1 MLPTGGAWRVLQA
14 VPSFTYCF
22 SSQAVYPAA
31 LAALLEPPKGAAAPP
46 PAQTYAATR
55 QVVDATYGF
64 TLLVY
69 GLVGL
74 GGALRVHGAP
84 AANVLD
90 SYEPGAALL
99 AARLA
104 LAFALSLSFP
114 VMFLVARTH
123 VYSLAGR
130 RLADQDHD
138 ASRKR
143 VSAAMV
149 VLALVLALYFPEIDA
164 LLGLLGATCSVS
176 LSFVV
181 PPLLYRRHVVELE
194 AHPRVR
200 RERVLVGVLMTFGA
214 AVAAASV
221 PVTMWE
227 LVATVRAR

>member
-1 MLPTGGAWRVLQA
+1 MRAITEEGIQQYKTTKRGDFVL
-14 VPSFTYCF
+14 
-22 SSQAVYPAA
+22 
-31 LAALLEPPKGAAAPP
+31 G
-46 PAQTYAATR
+46 
-55 QVVDATYGF
+55 
-64 TLLVY
+64 
-69 GLVGL
+69 
-74 GGALRVHGAP
+74 H
-84 AANVLD
+84 
-90 SYEPGAALL
+90 
-99 AARLA
+99 
-104 LAFALSLSFP
+104 
-114 VMFLVARTH
+114 
-123 VYSLAGR
+123 
-130 RLADQDHD
+130 
-138 ASRKR
+138 
-143 VSAAMV
+143 AAMV

>member
-1 MLPTGGAWRVLQA
+1 
-14 VPSFTYCF
+14 
-22 SSQAVYPAA
+22 
-31 LAALLEPPKGAAAPP
+31 
-46 PAQTYAATR
+46 
-55 QVVDATYGF
+55 
-64 TLLVY
+64 
-69 GLVGL
+69 
-74 GGALRVHGAP
+74 
-84 AANVLD
+84 
-90 SYEPGAALL
+90 
-99 AARLA
+99 
-104 LAFALSLSFP
+104 
-114 VMFLVARTH
+114 
-123 VYSLAGR
+123 
-130 RLADQDHD
+130 
-138 ASRKR
+138 
-143 VSAAMV
+143 MV

>member
-1 MLPTGGAWRVLQA
+1 M
-14 VPSFTYCF
+14 
-22 SSQAVYPAA
+22 
-31 LAALLEPPKGAAAPP
+31 
-46 PAQTYAATR
+46 
-55 QVVDATYGF
+55 
-64 TLLVY
+64 Y

-149 VLALVLALYFPEIDA
+149 ALALVLALYFPRLTRSSA
-164 LLGLLGATCSVS
+164 SSARRAPSRSRSSCRPSSTAATSS
-176 LSFVV
+176 SSR
-181 PPLLYRRHVVELE
+181 PTR
-194 AHPRVR
+194 AS
-200 RERVLVGVLMTFGA
+200 
-214 AVAAASV
+214 AAS
-221 PVTMWE
+221 
-227 LVATVRAR
+227 ACSSAC